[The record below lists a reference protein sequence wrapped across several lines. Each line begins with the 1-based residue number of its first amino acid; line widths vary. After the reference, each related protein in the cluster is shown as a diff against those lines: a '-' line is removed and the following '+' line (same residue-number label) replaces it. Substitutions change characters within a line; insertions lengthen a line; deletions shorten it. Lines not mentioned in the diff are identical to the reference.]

1 MHSWNR
7 RLPWRAI
14 VSALLAAP
22 AVSLLAAVAVV
33 WGAGNVLSPS
43 LPLGMHT
50 LVPVAL
56 LLPMPVLVVV
66 ALIGLVLAGLAQAC
80 RSRRRADEPI
90 GAVQR
95 AVLLFSAQAVFL
107 AAQLVFVWQV
117 NGIPDAALS
126 LLAAAVLQAI
136 VLAAATGAAV
146 AVGMVIAAV
155 PARVRGSSWLAFPAR
170 RGTLMP
176 VFVDSPVYRLGTRR
190 GPPPFLLSD

>member
-66 ALIGLVLAGLAQAC
+66 ALAGLVLAGLAQAC
-80 RSRRRADEPI
+80 PRGRADEPI
-90 GAVQR
+90 GAVQG
-95 AVLLFSAQAVFL
+95 AVLLFAAQAVFL

-136 VLAAATGAAV
+136 VLAVATGAAV

-155 PARVRGSSWLAFPAR
+155 PARVRGSSWLAFSAR
-170 RGTLMP
+170 RGTLLP
-176 VFVDSPVYRLGTRR
+176 VFVNSPVYRLGTRR